1 MAATS
6 SEAIR
11 LIKQG
16 GVTIDG
22 EKITD
27 EKHIIKAEKDFVLKV
42 GKRKFLKVR
51 V

>member
-16 GVTIDG
+16 GVTING

-27 EKHIIKAEKDFVLKV
+27 DKFVIKTADDFVLKV
-42 GKRKFLKVR
+42 GKRKFLKVL